1 MTSLIFCRTV
11 ITKERVL
18 TPESNEDDGLGEI
31 ETPKPMSQSEIRYG
45 HSCVLF
51 YFSILK
57 LSLEVVFPVKV
68 LKDVTS

>member
-45 HSCVLF
+45 HSFAF
-51 YFSILK
+51 YFTF
-57 LSLEVVFPVKV
+57 EF
-68 LKDVTS
+68 